1 MPSDRIPKHKQRL
14 ATKSPEGD
22 NVSNAPAPH
31 KPKQGNAEDQ
41 QKKGA
46 SPAGAVKRKLESG
59 DKQKR
64 RANPDGTEE

>member
-14 ATKSPEGD
+14 ATESPEGK
-22 NVSNAPAPH
+22 NVSNSPAPH
-31 KPKQGNAEDQ
+31 NPKQGSQENQ
-41 QKKGA
+41 QKKNA
-46 SPAGAVKRKLESG
+46 SPAGAVKRKIGSG

>member
-14 ATKSPEGD
+14 ATESPDGN
-22 NVSNAPAPH
+22 NVSNSPAPH
-31 KPKQGNAEDQ
+31 NPKQGSSGNQ
-41 QKKGA
+41 QKKDA
-46 SPAGAVKRKLESG
+46 SPAGAVKRKIESG